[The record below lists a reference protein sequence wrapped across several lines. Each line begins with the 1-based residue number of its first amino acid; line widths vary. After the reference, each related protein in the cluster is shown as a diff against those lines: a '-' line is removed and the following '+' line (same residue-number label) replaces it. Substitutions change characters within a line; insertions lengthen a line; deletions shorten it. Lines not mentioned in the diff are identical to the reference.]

1 MLHYFVGLLVGV
13 LSDRH
18 SPDPLF
24 LQAPLHKAA
33 AEGDVET
40 VRELLRGGADAAAID
55 SSRQTPLHWCTSAK
69 VAEALLEAGCDREA
83 RDRDGMLA
91 GVLSHTY
98 FKGKRGR
105 GMRLFRALQRTVLEL
120 NRLQRGYG
128 HRLARSQLR
137 MVGTVPGVDWLK
149 TEWRYRGSRARPLD
163 GAFQRCAVLA
173 FKGPAAVVRGA
184 DFIQFGCSPLIAAAS
199 TGDVDG
205 IRDLLRYGADPRALS
220 PCGLTAISIAALQ
233 GDTML
238 APFLDAL
245 APASCAHAIA
255 QDAQPLVLAAAIGDV
270 AVVAALLAAG
280 APPSGVAANRI
291 PPYNALDAA
300 TTFCHAEVI
309 LQLRRRMMSKHTA
322 FGKYRSLKI
331 RIGPGDGVTAGPGPP
346 SGRGGGAA
354 AAAAKPHA
362 EHHPP
367 STVATVVRRIDDE
380 NLSLVDSSS
389 RAEKKSKRGLLVA
402 ASPGSA
408 RLAARTLPG
417 RTGTVAA
424 SPAAAA
430 AAIADRRLDKLSS
443 SHVGATPPVPS
454 GAGMLSTPFVQ
465 SRPAIITVTRQVHAR
480 VRGACMSVCVRACV
494 CAWRM
499 IRNVLAVI

>member
-1 MLHYFVGLLVGV
+1 L
-13 LSDRH
+13 
-18 SPDPLF
+18 PLC
-24 LQAPLHKAA
+24 KA
-33 AEGDVET
+33 T
-40 VRELLRGGADAAAID
+40 R
-55 SSRQTPLHWCTSAK
+55 C
-69 VAEALLEAGCDREA
+69 
-83 RDRDGMLA
+83 
-91 GVLSHTY
+91 
-98 FKGKRGR
+98 
-105 GMRLFRALQRTVLEL
+105 
-120 NRLQRGYG
+120 
-128 HRLARSQLR
+128 
-137 MVGTVPGVDWLK
+137 
-149 TEWRYRGSRARPLD
+149 WRRFS
-163 GAFQRCAVLA
+163 
-173 FKGPAAVVRGA
+173 
-184 DFIQFGCSPLIAAAS
+184 
-199 TGDVDG
+199 
-205 IRDLLRYGADPRALS
+205 
-220 PCGLTAISIAALQ
+220 
-233 GDTML
+233 
-238 APFLDAL
+238 
-245 APASCAHAIA
+245 
-255 QDAQPLVLAAAIGDV
+255 IGDV

-367 STVATVVRRIDDE
+367 STVVTVVRRIDDE
-380 NLSLVDSSS
+380 NLSLVDSS
-389 RAEKKSKRGLLVA
+389 GLLVA